1 MGKIYDKN
9 GKKMN
14 ISEICEEI
22 ISTMT
27 NEEVDMLYSNIEA
40 HDDEVND
47 VNDAHGHIAHA
58 ILDSYKYIDSTSE
71 RGQRLRRLLDNIM
84 TKYQKST
91 KTSDED
97 ESSYKNLI
105 RSIKE
110 SKME

>member
-14 ISEICEEI
+14 VSEICEEI

-40 HDDEVND
+40 YGEEVD
-47 VNDAHGHIAHA
+47 DAHGHIAHA

-105 RSIKE
+105 NSIKE

>member
-14 ISEICEEI
+14 VSEICEEI

-40 HDDEVND
+40 YDEEVD
-47 VNDAHGHIAHA
+47 DAHGHIAHA

-105 RSIKE
+105 NSIKE